1 MGENVNDRL
10 EQSLHGQP
18 ELNIDEHRQYLGSLR
33 ERIFVRLTVAEMQ
46 DKASVMKFVRHV
58 SDFKNYQILINGK
71 LPQSTLQNQII
82 MNASKQD
89 VPFRI
94 VNDDTAKLDSNATG
108 LLVVAKEAIN
118 EDEIAFDT
126 KYPN

>member
-18 ELNIDEHRQYLGSLR
+18 KLNIDEHRQYLGSLR

-46 DKASVMKFVRHV
+46 DKASVMKFVRHF

-89 VPFRI
+89 VTFRI